1 MEQTFRKRTFVYCPA
16 QNAANAGIGKQRQN
30 SHAGSNGYPATDEQF
45 RIAAAN

>member
-30 SHAGSNGYPATDEQF
+30 IHAGSITYHGTDERF
-45 RIAAAN
+45 RIAGAK